1 MQPKWQPTQPVV
13 DRHVL
18 VDHPRGQ
25 DRWRQASRTAGHRGE
40 QHRNPTT
47 QLLESSENGQQ
58 TVELAHAGGVEP
70 QQRAR
75 GAWACGPTQALLDPG
90 GIFLALQQAPEQQQ
104 QGQGG
109 EQKPQQAIEQQK
121 HGQVTRWAAR
131 ATVA

>member
-1 MQPKWQPTQPVV
+1 MQPKWQPTQPMV

-25 DRWRQASRTAGHRGE
+25 NRRCQASGTARHRGE
-40 QHRNPTT
+40 QHRNPAI
-47 QLLESSENGQQ
+47 QLLEGGENGQQ

-75 GAWACGPTQALLDPG
+75 GARAGGPAQALLDPG
-90 GIFLALQQAPEQQQ
+90 GILLALQQPPEQQQ
-104 QGQGG
+104 QRHGG
-109 EQKPQQAIEQQK
+109 EQEPQQAIEQQK
-121 HGQVTRWAAR
+121 HGQFTRSAAR